1 MFRRNFRTPARVSR
15 AFLAVFMTGVAVS
28 SVSSAA
34 TARGQQNDAAAVRR
48 RAAAAARSA
57 GATTVVI
64 VRHAEKADD
73 DPGDPSLSA
82 EGRARAE
89 ALADALE
96 GAGVA
101 VIYATQFKRARETAK
116 PLAARSGVAV
126 QVRPVGTAN
135 ASTYVRDLVREVLGR
150 DAVKTV
156 VIVGH
161 SNTVPDLV
169 RAFGGR
175 PVAPLAEAH
184 YDRIYLVV
192 RPPEKAAGP
201 RLFQARYGR
210 PSF

>member
-1 MFRRNFRTPARVSR
+1 MMFRRDVRTPARVSGG
-15 AFLAVFMTGVAVS
+15 FLAVFMTGVAVS

-101 VIYATQFKRARETAK
+101 AIYATQFKRARETAK

-150 DAVKTV
+150 DAGKTV

-161 SNTVPDLV
+161 SNTVGGLFPAAVLFHDL
-169 RAFGGR
+169 RGGEG
-175 PVAPLAEAH
+175 EAT
-184 YDRIYLVV
+184 
-192 RPPEKAAGP
+192 
-201 RLFQARYGR
+201 
-210 PSF
+210 SS